1 MPLDHGLVADRL
13 DDLQLDH
20 PARQHRDR
28 ERADF
33 ERRIKDAR
41 RQARHEALGQAHRTV
56 AERVLPSILD
66 TGEGR

>member
-13 DDLQLDH
+13 DELQLDH

-33 ERRIKDAR
+33 ERRIEDAR
-41 RQARHEALGQAHRTV
+41 RQAWHEALGQARGPVTGHM
-56 AERVLPSILD
+56 LPPILD
-66 TGEGR
+66 TGDGR